1 VGREWGGLRKGRSV
15 YEEPETEVDGSCHGK
30 EGFQVSKRDKKGSK
44 RESAR
49 GDKKQEDCAVYYNLY
64 MCI

>member
-1 VGREWGGLRKGRSV
+1 MRKGRSV
-15 YEEPETEVDGSCHGK
+15 YEEPGTEVDGSCHRK
-30 EGFQVSKRDKKGSK
+30 EGFQVSKGDKKGSK

-49 GDKKQEDCAVYYNLY
+49 GDKKQGDCVTYYNLY